1 MKLARRQARY
11 HPAVAARRKYDSL
24 ARAEGSRATRR
35 RILEVSRDLFL
46 AGGYLG
52 TTLDGIATRAGVSA
66 QTVYNLVGGKAAVF
80 KAVYDVTLA
89 GDDEPVPLVDRP
101 IFQKVTRADSPR
113 AALAAYAEVGQV
125 LWQRV
130 GPLVRVATAQ
140 AAAGDRELR
149 AFVATIEAERS
160 AGVRGLV
167 EHLAGRFGLRPG
179 LSAERAADIVWVLAA
194 PEMIDRL
201 VVDRGWTWDDYRTW
215 VAETAAHALF
225 A

>member
-1 MKLARRQARY
+1 
-11 HPAVAARRKYDSL
+11 
-24 ARAEGSRATRR
+24 
-35 RILEVSRDLFL
+35 
-46 AGGYLG
+46 
-52 TTLDGIATRAGVSA
+52 
-66 QTVYNLVGGKAAVF
+66 
-80 KAVYDVTLA
+80 
-89 GDDEPVPLVDRP
+89 
-101 IFQKVTRADSPR
+101 
-113 AALAAYAEVGQV
+113 V